1 MAAPAAALN
10 STPGEAYAAQR
21 AQGFRLLR
29 FSPPLETEYLAQM
42 RADQRGSALICTAT
56 ALLIWLGF
64 AGLDLARLDLRAEF
78 QARHHDAFIIIG
90 LRALTLAVLA
100 FLLACLFSRRLQ
112 ATYPRLSFV
121 SLVMIGLTAAISANI
136 YKMRGLPQADL
147 AEFAII
153 MAVFLP
159 VGLTYR
165 QSLAAASL
173 ITLIAAVAGYAMLD
187 AGFFPAH
194 ARLSIMLFL
203 AAFVG
208 AVGAYLRDYAQRD
221 QFLLSQLVHHFAM
234 HDPLTG
240 IGNRRHFEE
249 RATTALRQAQ
259 RERAAVTLAVL
270 DIDHFKSFNDRYGHH
285 AGDQALR
292 QVARR
297 ITLCLRRPL
306 DLAGRLGGEEFGI
319 LLYDAAPDEARVIIE
334 NIATSVAELRVGHDA
349 SPTAPF
355 LTVSIGAAW
364 FDGVESLES
373 LYRRADI
380 VLYASKAAGRNRALF
395 EQTRALPPGWP
406 LPNTNGLDT
415 A

>member
-1 MAAPAAALN
+1 MAAPDAALS
-10 STPGEAYAAQR
+10 STAGEAYAAQR

-29 FSPPLETEYLAQM
+29 FSPALETEYLAQM

-78 QARHHDAFIIIG
+78 AAQHRDAFVVIG
-90 LRALTLAVLA
+90 LRVGTLAILA
-100 FLLACLFSRRLQ
+100 FLLACLVSRRLQ
-112 ATYPRLSFV
+112 ATYHRLSFV
-121 SLVMIGLTAAISANI
+121 SLVMIGLTAAICTNI

-153 MAVFLP
+153 MAAFLP

-165 QSLAAASL
+165 QSLAAAGL
-173 ITLIAAVAGYAMLD
+173 ITLIAAAAGYAMLD
-187 AGFFPAH
+187 APHLPAH
-194 ARLSIMLFL
+194 TRLSVMLLL
-203 AAFVG
+203 ATFVG
-208 AVGAYLRDYAQRD
+208 AIGAYLREYAQRD

-259 RERAAVTLAVL
+259 REHVPVTLAIL

-292 QVARR
+292 QVAQR
-297 ITLCLRRPL
+297 IALCLRRPL

-319 LLYDAAPDEARVIIE
+319 LLYDAAPHEARVIIE
-334 NIATSVAELRVGHDA
+334 NIAASVAELRIGHDV
-349 SPTAPF
+349 SPTSAF
-355 LTVSIGAAW
+355 LTVSIGAAP
-364 FDGVESLES
+364 FDGTESLES
-373 LYRRADI
+373 LYRRADLL
-380 VLYASKAAGRNRALF
+380 LYASKKAGRNRALSD
-395 EQTRALPPGWP
+395 ETGPPAPGSAVP
-406 LPNTNGLDT
+406 YATGIDI